1 MGECMID
8 EEKHIKMTGNMS
20 KLNEQLK
27 NVQLSSNEWNNVLK
41 GMGKIIQ
48 QWSRLNEAWKSNLLS
63 LGISKEFQDYAQMV
77 RDSEGLS
84 EEEFKEK
91 FSSELEQSKK
101 LGQHG
106 WVPSEHGNPRDFS
119 EWAEWV
125 DECPEKIL
133 DFFEEDNQNILNQ
146 IIETLSATYVEM
158 SYKVYYEK
166 GLLYFKT
173 KDYMTAAMYWTI
185 LLEIRISN
193 LVEFPEHGQKQKRLT
208 YNDKYSEYGFSLQRE
223 KEYQEKKGFQTKR
236 FYFLTFYPALE
247 EYVHRLFA
255 YGFLPFDV
263 NDMSKKEPDYLD
275 RTWLMHGRYCREVT
289 RMDCVQVINAL
300 DVCEYIFNKSE

>member
-1 MGECMID
+1 MID
-8 EEKHIKMTGNMS
+8 EEKHVKMTGNMS

-27 NVQLSSNEWNNVLK
+27 NVQISSNEWNNALK

-48 QWSRLNEAWKSNLLS
+48 QWSRLNEAWKSNLLT
-63 LGISKEFQDYAQMV
+63 LGISKEFQDYTQMV

-106 WVPSEHGNPRDFS
+106 WVPSEYGNPRDFS

-146 IIETLSATYVEM
+146 IIGTLSATYVEM
-158 SYKVYYEK
+158 PYKVYYEK

-173 KDYMTAAMYWTI
+173 QDYMTAAMYWTI

-193 LVEFPEHGQKQKRLT
+193 LVEFPEYGQKQKRLT

-223 KEYQEKKGFQTKR
+223 KEYQEKKEFQTKR
-236 FYFLTFYPALE
+236 FYFLNFYPALE

-255 YGFLPFDV
+255 YGSLPFDV

-275 RTWLMHGRYCREVT
+275 RTWLMHGRCCREVT